1 MSHTFMPL
9 FSQRLIYRRLDCLT
23 KEGMASNSSGG
34 VDGSGEAMMGEEAAE
49 AGERDSGDDSGGGDR
64 EVVGSGEAAG
74 G

>member
-1 MSHTFMPL
+1 M
-9 FSQRLIYRRLDCLT
+9 I
-23 KEGMASNSSGG
+23 
-34 VDGSGEAMMGEEAAE
+34 GEEAAE